1 MSVARRPFSMST
13 HLLVR
18 NSVVCGIV
26 LGLSGV
32 ARAQAPAPEP
42 PPLWETQ
49 VGASFVGTSGNTET
63 TTVGADF
70 SQIRRWRVWQIESG
84 AAAIRTTD
92 HDIRTA
98 ERYLAAIRGKRQLT
112 RLLGLSGGE
121 RVERDR
127 LAGMDF
133 RSILDGGLSWALVR
147 SPRWTLDGLTALGW
161 NHEKLSGGPKRDHP
175 VGVFQAL
182 SGIPFG
188 AAASTTQR
196 FTYYPDF
203 KESSAYRS
211 EAEVTA
217 QAAMNGRLALKMGYL
232 FRYSNLP
239 VPGFKKSDNTTT
251 ASLVL
256 RFKAATPAP

>member
-1 MSVARRPFSMST
+1 MNT
-13 HLLVR
+13 HLIVR
-18 NSVVCGIV
+18 ASVICGIV
-26 LGLSGV
+26 LGVTGS
-32 ARAQAPAPEP
+32 ARAQAPVPEP
-42 PPLWETQ
+42 PPSWETQ

-70 SQIRRWRVWQIESG
+70 SQIRRWRVWQLESG

-112 RLLGLSGGE
+112 TILGLSAGE
-121 RVERDR
+121 HVERDR
-127 LAGMDF
+127 LAGIDF

-147 SPRWTLDGLTALGW
+147 SPGWTLDGLTALGW
-161 NHEKLSGGPKRDHP
+161 SHEKLPIGPTRDHP

-182 SGIPFG
+182 SRVPFG

-217 QAAMNGRLALKMGYL
+217 QAAMNGRLALKLGYL

-251 ASLVL
+251 ASLVM